1 MQDNLSMLV
10 SLTQQIM
17 EKGKEIVPILKNEE
31 KNIIEKM
38 KSKNEIPSNKE
49 FEYLLRMYMALEF
62 FGVSKNNF
70 KDLLFEYEKIDVL
83 RANKFQDL
91 YQSIV

>member
-17 EKGKEIVPILKNEE
+17 EKGKEIVPVLKKEE
-31 KNIIEKM
+31 KNIIDKINS
-38 KSKNEIPSNKE
+38 KSEIPSNKE

-70 KDLLFEYEKIDVL
+70 KDLLREYEKVDVS